1 MESFEIIELQ
11 NDMCQIKQRLWREM
25 RVCACEWAQK
35 RTNVLGL
42 KCLGSRVLSRSGFI
56 NYYEY

>member
-1 MESFEIIELQ
+1 VESFEIIELQ

-25 RVCACEWAQK
+25 RVWACEWAQM

-42 KCLGSRVLSRSGFI
+42 KCLGSGVLSRSGFR